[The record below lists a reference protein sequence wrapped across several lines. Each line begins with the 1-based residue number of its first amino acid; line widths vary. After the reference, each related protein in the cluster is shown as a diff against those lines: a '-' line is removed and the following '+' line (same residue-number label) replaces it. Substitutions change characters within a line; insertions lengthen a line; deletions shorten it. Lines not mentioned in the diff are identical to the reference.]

1 MQPISDNM
9 EHNYVDM
16 QHDIIGMLII
26 SHVDIITC
34 MLQML
39 TYLLI
44 ILYVDMKTLPVNI
57 IMLHVDIITVHVG
70 GRGMPV

>member
-1 MQPISDNM
+1 
-9 EHNYVDM
+9 M
-16 QHDIIGMLII
+16 QHYIIGMLII

-34 MLQML
+34 MLQMS